1 MFIFIISSFKKVAY
15 FVSNWIR
22 YFIFSKNDYFK
33 FFHILIKFGFKNI
46 NRVEYVAINIDTLN
60 ALSEAKQIENFD
72 IDVLK
77 QNGLISGKDRVKVL
91 GRGELN
97 AKINV
102 TAHAFSASAKKAI
115 EDKGGV
121 VTII

>member
-1 MFIFIISSFKKVAY
+1 M
-15 FVSNWIR
+15 
-22 YFIFSKNDYFK
+22 
-33 FFHILIKFGFKNI
+33 
-46 NRVEYVAINIDTLN
+46 N